1 MDDVVGYNDDN
12 VVAIIYAVA
21 YDHIDG
27 NECLWWIG
35 FMLRLMV
42 LISTLELN
50 VDKYVDD
57 KSDDD
62 VVGVVNINYSCFVMN
77 KKQ

>member
-1 MDDVVGYNDDN
+1 MR
-12 VVAIIYAVA
+12 
-21 YDHIDG
+21 
-27 NECLWWIG
+27 
-35 FMLRLMV
+35 MPLMV

-57 KSDDD
+57 KSEDD